1 MDFSDQTDIERA
13 GYELGKA
20 KGFEEGLNLGLKE
33 GIELG
38 LGSSFSYYTLIGT
51 YRGWANSLLR
61 HFENSTDQKS
71 SLKAIKAL
79 NSLLSQIE
87 KFPLSNEYGANID
100 EHLKAVSAKYKLA
113 TTSVGLHTSNSRI
126 NSLTF

>member
-1 MDFSDQTDIERA
+1 M
-13 GYELGKA
+13 GKD
-20 KGFEEGLNLGLKE
+20 KGLEEGSILGLKE

-38 LGSSFSYYTLIGT
+38 LGSSFSYYILLGT

-61 HFENSTDQKS
+61 HFKNSDNQKS

-79 NSLLSQIE
+79 NNLLSQIE

-100 EHLKAVSAKYKLA
+100 EHLKAVLAKYKLA
-113 TTSVGLHTSNSRI
+113 TTSVGLHTRNSK
-126 NSLTF
+126 NYSLAF